1 MISRRNFT
9 KSLRKTLG
17 SRHVTLKK
25 LEGWEG
31 ESVKVKDNFVN
42 TGHVMLKLF
51 TRDQFRDLFGVFY
64 WSISLEKKLFVA
76 GRVLKKAEVTLW
88 FLCVPAKKKYRK
100 LELEKISFF
109 SSINSEHVFLT
120 LRNQLLTKIA
130 WTCSRRSLMVF
141 FFFSLALLWMFE
153 RRLVSQAPWL
163 WD

>member
-64 WSISLEKKLFVA
+64 WSISLEKNYLLQAEF
-76 GRVLKKAEVTLW
+76 LK
-88 FLCVPAKKKYRK
+88 
-100 LELEKISFF
+100 
-109 SSINSEHVFLT
+109 
-120 LRNQLLTKIA
+120 
-130 WTCSRRSLMVF
+130 
-141 FFFSLALLWMFE
+141 
-153 RRLVSQAPWL
+153 RLK
-163 WD
+163 